1 MDLVICMAGK
11 NTRFHDMGIDVP
23 KYLLPFKNISVLESI
38 ILELLKSETISDV
51 HLVAHLR
58 DKTFKPELEKILSSL
73 ELNTQNLYYIGET
86 DGQAETAYLAA
97 ELIHNKQDKPIIF
110 HNADTVLIGRDFSSL
125 QEAVASGLGFIDVF
139 KSTSPS
145 YSYVQLE
152 GRNVIQIVE
161 KKPISDYATSG
172 LYAFDSSKEY
182 RSAFRNS
189 YGKINSSRQ
198 ELYISNVISDLISQG
213 KGFQADLESH
223 DNLRMQTLVLGTP
236 GEYNSIIS
244 TMEEEF

>member
-1 MDLVICMAGK
+1 MAGK
-11 NTRFHDMGIDVP
+11 NTRFHDMGIDIP
-23 KYLLPFKNISVLESI
+23 KYLLPFKNVTVLETI
-38 ILELLKSETISDV
+38 ILELLKSENISDV

-73 ELNTQNLYYIGET
+73 DLNTQNLYYIGET

-125 QEAVASGLGFIDVF
+125 KESVSHGSGFIDVF
-139 KSTSPS
+139 RSTSPS

-152 GRNVIQIVE
+152 GRNVVQIVE

-189 YGKINSSRQ
+189 YGQITSSKQ

-213 KGFQADLESH
+213 KGFQTDLESN
-223 DNLRMQTLVLGTP
+223 DNLSVQTLVLGTP

-244 TMEEEF
+244 SMEEDY